1 MDFSKIAP
9 TIDDFLE
16 QVDAINFDQEEIDF
30 QKNIIKKHTKFKSFD
45 QYIENFHFILANIID
60 LNKVLNGFSYEEDDQ
75 IKFSGDLN
83 ILIIKNLN
91 SSVIE
96 EQNKWNQQLS
106 KLSNEKRKLFDNFET
121 KLLNLFMRLV
131 IENSKTDPTASETLQ
146 ALLTDFENQKKSIEI
161 NDTRQVIDPLEY
173 IQAVSLPNLNKRIQ
187 NLDSKNFYFPKKSQN
202 LKKLHD
208 ALVEHNFIESNDDF
222 EKTFINK
229 YNNSEIKKTLWLVDT
244 PKLFYLLYRLSDKK
258 EYFEKD
264 RLEVIAEQ
272 LFVFKKE
279 KTKANL
285 RMTFVKTIKRF
296 KEKDYL
302 IKKMSEIDN
311 LFAKLLP
318 LQKKFIE

>member
-187 NLDSKNFYFPKKSQN
+187 NLDSKNF
-202 LKKLHD
+202 
-208 ALVEHNFIESNDDF
+208 
-222 EKTFINK
+222 
-229 YNNSEIKKTLWLVDT
+229 
-244 PKLFYLLYRLSDKK
+244 
-258 EYFEKD
+258 
-264 RLEVIAEQ
+264 
-272 LFVFKKE
+272 
-279 KTKANL
+279 
-285 RMTFVKTIKRF
+285 
-296 KEKDYL
+296 
-302 IKKMSEIDN
+302 
-311 LFAKLLP
+311 
-318 LQKKFIE
+318 

>member
-16 QVDAINFDQEEIDF
+16 QVDAINFDKEEIDF
-30 QKNIIKKHTKFKSFD
+30 QKKIIKKHTKFKSFD

-60 LNKVLNGFSYEEDDQ
+60 LNKVLNGFSYEEDNQ

-96 EQNKWNQQLS
+96 EQIKWNQQLS

-187 NLDSKNFYFPKKSQN
+187 NLDSKNFYFQKKSQN

-208 ALVEHNFIESNDDF
+208 APYVLTKPIHGSQKKKKHDENGLILTIEVIPNIEF
-222 EKTFINK
+222 EKLILSFGDKVKVVSPKKIADLFKSK
-229 YNNSEIKKTLWLVDT
+229 YISAT
-244 PKLFYLLYRLSDKK
+244 KLY
-258 EYFEKD
+258 
-264 RLEVIAEQ
+264 
-272 LFVFKKE
+272 
-279 KTKANL
+279 
-285 RMTFVKTIKRF
+285 
-296 KEKDYL
+296 
-302 IKKMSEIDN
+302 
-311 LFAKLLP
+311 
-318 LQKKFIE
+318 